1 MGHVIHHDY
10 RAIPGDT
17 RADLI
22 LCDPPWNITNLAFDK
37 AGFDLGALAESCR
50 GWLKPAGWLFMFG
63 TLQMA
68 ALMLNHYEH
77 KFDYIWKKPTGPAL
91 RKTSVGPIKVHE
103 MIYVYIQ
110 KELRDMS
117 DLYVDRMALRTE
129 GKPYNWRSTRTGSEY
144 CKAYGHDT
152 KVSRIDNPGYR
163 EGKSVLEFKNKVHMN
178 PEERTTHPTQK
189 PLDLIRLLIRAY
201 CPPGG
206 LVLDPTLGSGTTAV
220 AAKMEG
226 RQFVGAE
233 LEAKWRKV
241 CEERLAAARYD
252 PPKPAAPVQGVLS

>member
-1 MGHVIHHDY
+1 MIYEDY
-10 RAIPGDT
+10 RDIPADVLADMVILDT
-17 RADLI
+17 
-22 LCDPPWNITNLAFDK
+22 PWNSTNIDFDR
-37 AGFDLGALAESCR
+37 AGFNLDDLAR
-50 GWLKPAGWLFMFG
+50 RIRTRLKPAGWLFMFG

-68 ALMLNHYEH
+68 ALMLSHYEH

-91 RKTSVGPIKVHE
+91 RKASVGPIKVHE

-110 KELRDMS
+110 KELKVMS
-117 DLYVDRMALRTE
+117 DLYVDRMALRTK

-206 LVLDPTLGSGTTAV
+206 LVLDPTLGSGTTAE
-220 AAKMEG
+220 AAELEN
-226 RQFVGAE
+226 RRWVGAE
-233 LEAKWRKV
+233 SDAKWRRVIAK
-241 CEERLAAARYD
+241 RLGAA
-252 PPKPAAPVQGVLS
+252 